1 MPYDTLETAQERI
14 LELEEELE
22 KVNAERITL
31 SENNSS
37 LTTECETLRTLNQK
51 YFNKLMAQDNTGKTN
66 EEEEPE
72 IMSCEEFAKTIN
84 L

>member
-22 KVNAERITL
+22 NVRMERNTL

-37 LTTECETLRTLNQK
+37 LTTECENLRILNQK
-51 YFNKLMAQDNTGKTN
+51 YFNRLVAQDNTGKPK

-72 IMSCEEFAKTIN
+72 IMSCEDFAKTIN